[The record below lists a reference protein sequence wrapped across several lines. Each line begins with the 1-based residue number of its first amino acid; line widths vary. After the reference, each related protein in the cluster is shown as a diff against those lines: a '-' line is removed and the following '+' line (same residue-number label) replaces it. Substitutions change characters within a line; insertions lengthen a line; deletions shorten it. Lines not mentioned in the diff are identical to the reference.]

1 MINMTY
7 LVDIH
12 SGRDCNVRSRKHP
25 EAKVLVFDGKCRD
38 MATARIVSQYFGSST
53 EYFPLIL

>member
-1 MINMTY
+1 MTY

-53 EYFPLIL
+53 EYFSLIL